1 MTADKNEKIILDKKT
16 TSFAFGLTD
25 SNPLSGNDINISD
38 LFDLKIEY
46 IQKIRGRRIESITP
60 QPRNCM
66 ISDFID
72 INGDS
77 DLWKNIQKLNC
88 LDKED
93 LKESP
98 NGTFTD
104 PYFSYYI
111 ITVKSKYVGNETHD
125 KIIDDYLARYDCKL
139 LIYYTDISLDLFNF
153 RKPFSYIINSLFL
166 QLNPTI
172 IQKKDIYYMNYYL
185 KDDTRL
191 FQLFSNDDEK
201 YENYRKETVFSRAE
215 DYFVYK
221 GVNRTF
227 KYYDDIYTYAKM
239 YIRADNRKMVI
250 KRNYQDLFEFYN
262 EKSSLWLS
270 VYLIL
275 GFFFSLYDRENA
287 SHSISKKLF
296 YFEGIKDNKF
306 NKFKELKEMVN
317 KIQENEIYEQKNKIQ
332 VSPYTTRN
340 NTTSKSLA
348 DNITRKNSK
357 ATIKTDIP
365 KDKNKIEELINYEN
379 FNLFEMIG
387 SHKLFFCKSKSFKS
401 KVNLFNQAKNI
412 IDNKLDIIYYIRKM
426 ILLEIINKIHLEN
439 KNIINFLSRPI
450 IYLND
455 TKDRKKK
462 YKNEINDK
470 VTNFSIDTEYIK
482 EQRKIE
488 EKMNI
493 NPIEVLKEY
502 VEDETYKTA
511 YKFNPDI
518 LTEKIGKLLRKQEK
532 TVTEI
537 KLISYLKEQL
547 KGIH

>member
-1 MTADKNEKIILDKKT
+1 M
-16 TSFAFGLTD
+16 
-25 SNPLSGNDINISD
+25 
-38 LFDLKIEY
+38 
-46 IQKIRGRRIESITP
+46 
-60 QPRNCM
+60 
-66 ISDFID
+66 
-72 INGDS
+72 
-77 DLWKNIQKLNC
+77 
-88 LDKED
+88 DKED
-93 LKESP
+93 LKE
-98 NGTFTD
+98 NLEGTFTD
-104 PYFSYYI
+104 PYFSYYT
-111 ITVKSKYVGNETHD
+111 ITVKSKYENNATHD
-125 KIIDDYLARYDCKL
+125 KIIDDYLAKYDCRL
-139 LIYYTDISLDLFNF
+139 QIYYTDISLELFNF
-153 RKPFSYIINSLFL
+153 AQPFSYIINSFFL

-172 IQKKDIYYMNYYL
+172 IQKKNIYYMNYYL
-185 KDDTRL
+185 KNDTRL

-227 KYYDDIYTYAKM
+227 KDDQDIYTYAKM

-270 VYLIL
+270 IYLIL

-317 KIQENEIYEQKNKIQ
+317 KMQENEIYEQKNKIQ
-332 VSPYTTRN
+332 VCPYTTRN
-340 NTTSKSLA
+340 NATSKSLA

-357 ATIKTDIP
+357 ATIKTGIP

-412 IDNKLDIIYYIRKM
+412 ID
-426 ILLEIINKIHLEN
+426 
-439 KNIINFLSRPI
+439 
-450 IYLND
+450 
-455 TKDRKKK
+455 
-462 YKNEINDK
+462 K

-482 EQRKIE
+482 EQKKIE